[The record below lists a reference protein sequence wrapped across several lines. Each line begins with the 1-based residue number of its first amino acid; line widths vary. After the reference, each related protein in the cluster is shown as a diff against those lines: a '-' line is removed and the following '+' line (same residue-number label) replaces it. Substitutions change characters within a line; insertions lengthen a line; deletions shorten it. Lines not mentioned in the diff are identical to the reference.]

1 MSARILPL
9 VLLSLPA
16 GALAAAVTVPFVAG
30 TPPGSSESA
39 EALQR
44 AAASLGDLARR
55 MDDIERGMTA
65 LRAERPPSPDA
76 RVSLAEI
83 ESAVA
88 SYLER
93 HDSSTTTASE
103 ADASAAGANAA
114 APAATAELGVDD
126 AFARLTSGTL
136 SEEQR
141 QKLWAE
147 MGKRGLSDA
156 LVARFEA
163 AVEGSPNDPD
173 LRVDLGAA
181 YIQKIFEAGG
191 STPLAGMWAMKADRA
206 FDAALALD
214 DHHWEARFSKAVSY
228 SFWPPALGM
237 QNKAIAQFEMLIEQ
251 QQDQPP
257 QPQFARTYRFLGT
270 MYQQTGNPQKALQVW
285 QQGLAL
291 FPGDDEL
298 KNQVALAQPH

>member
-16 GALAAAVTVPFVAG
+16 GALAAAVTVPFVADRPHG
-30 TPPGSSESA
+30 PSESA

-55 MDDIERGMTA
+55 MDEVERGMADLRTERAPTA
-65 LRAERPPSPDA
+65 PA

-83 ESAVA
+83 ESAVS
-88 SYLER
+88 SYMER
-93 HDSSTTTASE
+93 HDSAATTTGD
-103 ADASAAGANAA
+103 ADASGAVAASTSPAAAG
-114 APAATAELGVDD
+114 ELGVDD
-126 AFARLTSGTL
+126 AFEQLTSGDL

-156 LVARFEA
+156 LVSKFEA
-163 AVEGSPNDPD
+163 AVESSPNDPD

-191 STPLAGMWAMKADRA
+191 STPLAGMWATKADRA
-206 FDAALALD
+206 FDAALAID

-237 QNKAIAQFEMLIEQ
+237 QNKAIAQFEVLIEQ
-251 QQDQPP
+251 QQSQPP
-257 QPQFARTYRFLGT
+257 QPQFADTYRFLGT

-291 FPGDDEL
+291 FPGDEDL

>member
-1 MSARILPL
+1 VLP
-9 VLLSLPA
+9 
-16 GALAAAVTVPFVAG
+16 
-30 TPPGSSESA
+30 EST

-44 AAASLGDLARR
+44 ASASLGELARR
-55 MDDIERGMTA
+55 VDAVEQQLSV
-65 LRAERPPSPDA
+65 LRAERVSPA
-76 RVSLAEI
+76 GSRVSLGEI

-88 SYLER
+88 SYMER
-93 HDSSTTTASE
+93 HDSQAAAAGDATASPAAE
-103 ADASAAGANAA
+103 PSTPPASAG
-114 APAATAELGVDD
+114 ELGVDD
-126 AFARLTSGTL
+126 AFEQLTSGNL

-156 LVARFEA
+156 LVAKFEA

-173 LRVDLGAA
+173 LRVDLGSA

-214 DHHWEARFSKAVSY
+214 DHHWDARFSKAVSY

-237 QNKAIAQFEMLIEQ
+237 QNKAIAQFEVLIEQ
-251 QQDQPP
+251 QQSEPP
-257 QPQFARTYRFLGT
+257 QPQFANTYRFLGT